1 MKFIVKIVLGL
12 FIIFLATPTIVTAL
26 DSDVNL
32 SYFYNLGEEEESHST
47 FNEIKFIPSIFSIPL
62 KIDFEGYQRI
72 AKELESAGLSI
83 PIYSIGGIVQ
93 NDVELLKKTGI
104 YGIAVSGMIAHAA
117 DKRTLVSE
125 INQTLNYV

>member
-72 AKELESAGLSI
+72 KFSILSDRKVNSIAPNIFLPPPEL
-83 PIYSIGGIVQ
+83 
-93 NDVELLKKTGI
+93 
-104 YGIAVSGMIAHAA
+104 
-117 DKRTLVSE
+117 R
-125 INQTLNYV
+125 